1 MYSSER
7 QVLMRFL
14 KFFLVVALLLGFVST
29 SQALQGV
36 LATSEDVA
44 RLKVDVLEGKI
55 KVGSTRLK
63 EISRNYGE
71 AASITDTDK
80 RLTYEYTNIKI
91 DFDKF
96 KYLRNWELDSFKK
109 PAYNQ
114 NIDDLRAALSKGEIV
129 GDYVTLL
136 SIMKDYGAPTEY
148 IETDRDG
155 ELSIY
160 YYGNIKLT
168 FENVI
173 VVNQW
178 RGKNLTPTGKLEKGS
193 SSEAGLVSGA
203 SEKTESSTIK

>member
-7 QVLMRFL
+7 QVLMRSL

>member
-1 MYSSER
+1 
-7 QVLMRFL
+7 MRSL

>member
-7 QVLMRFL
+7 QVLMRSL

-44 RLKVDVLEGKI
+44 RLKIDVLEGKI

>member
-7 QVLMRFL
+7 QVLMRSL

-44 RLKVDVLEGKI
+44 RLKIDVLEGKI

-203 SEKTESSTIK
+203 SEKTESSKIK